1 MILIGI
7 GCQQNRDVTDDLI
20 APNWQNSNIL
30 KYFVTR
36 NDSIIGQLDYTV
48 YSDIEGE
55 TPIYILNMLTNTKMY
70 KDNLWDT
77 SVVYFRRDNFAPV
90 RAWRKVITNLG
101 YTIIETH
108 YSGNKADVWLE
119 TIDGKKTFNYTIKK
133 PYFDNEM
140 ILTLL
145 RSVRFAKAK
154 KYAFNVFMPFS
165 LQVNPITIKYIGKVK
180 IATPAGSFE
189 CDRVSLISMQK
200 TYNVYYEQQEPR
212 RLIRYHEKNSNI
224 ALVLASNS

>member
-1 MILIGI
+1 
-7 GCQQNRDVTDDLI
+7 
-20 APNWQNSNIL
+20 
-30 KYFVTR
+30 
-36 NDSIIGQLDYTV
+36 
-48 YSDIEGE
+48 
-55 TPIYILNMLTNTKMY
+55 
-70 KDNLWDT
+70 
-77 SVVYFRRDNFAPV
+77 
-90 RAWRKVITNLG
+90 
-101 YTIIETH
+101 
-108 YSGNKADVWLE
+108 
-119 TIDGKKTFNYTIKK
+119 
-133 PYFDNEM
+133 M